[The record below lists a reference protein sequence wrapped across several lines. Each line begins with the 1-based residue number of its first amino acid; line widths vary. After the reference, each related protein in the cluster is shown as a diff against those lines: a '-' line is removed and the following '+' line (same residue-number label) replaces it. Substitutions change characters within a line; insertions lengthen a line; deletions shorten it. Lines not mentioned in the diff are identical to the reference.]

1 MPLTLRFRWWS
12 WLVWLGV
19 LGGCQP
25 KTPAPTRITAE
36 NYLTAIPDPKTLG
49 EAYVSDPDGVL
60 PPGAAP
66 TLNAQLDSLD
76 RSGRAHIDVV
86 LVRSLGELVPKTAA
100 TALFNKWKIGSK
112 ATNNGLLMLLVLDQR
127 RVEFET
133 GYGLEADLPDIICY
147 RIQQRYM
154 LEHARAGN
162 YDVAVRAGVAAIIR
176 RLRPP
181 AALPKPVLRT
191 AADSSKFYVDSLQR
205 AIMAQHGL
213 LDDEDPLNTAQPGED
228 MAGYYATPEPAPPF
242 GTLVVGLLALVL
254 YLVLWHCTTRELRA
268 RWWLLPVALG
278 LAVGLVVQALRE
290 ALTTSEFLALA
301 YGLPLL
307 VVHGYFGWHYW
318 RARAP
323 VPALGR
329 PAAYGQ
335 RQAAH
340 RGLGFTAYLFPV
352 ALALYWPWHRRQLA
366 ALRDAPFACP
376 ECGQP
381 MHKLS
386 SAAEKSYLE
395 PAQLVEETSN
405 AVDYDV
411 WACASGHHVSLAY
424 PNPESRTSICPA
436 CQHRTLAPGRLRIEQ
451 AATTRAEGW
460 GWRVQQCRFCQ
471 HEEKMKETI
480 PRRSSPAER
489 AAGGSS
495 SSSWGS
501 STGSSSAGS
510 SRSTSSG
517 GSSGGGGAGSSW

>member
-1 MPLTLRFRWWS
+1 MLRFRLWYC
-12 WLVWLGV
+12 LLWLGV
-19 LGGCQP
+19 LGGCQS
-25 KTPAPTRITAE
+25 KAPAPTRITAE

-49 EAYVSDPDGVL
+49 ETYVSDPDGVL

-66 TLNAQLDSLD
+66 ALNAQLDSLD

-154 LEHARAGN
+154 LEPARAGD
-162 YDVAVRAGVAAIIR
+162 YGGAVRAGVAAIIR
-176 RLRPP
+176 HLRPP
-181 AALPKPVLRT
+181 AALPKRVLRT
-191 AADSSKFYVDSLQR
+191 ADDSTKFYLDSLQR
-205 AIMAQHGL
+205 AIMAQSGM
-213 LDDEDPLNTAQPGED
+213 LDDEDPLNAAQPGED
-228 MAGYYATPEPAPPF
+228 LGAYYATPEPGPPF
-242 GTLVVGLLALVL
+242 GTLAAGLLALVL
-254 YLVLWHCTTRELRA
+254 YLVLWYRTTQGLRA
-268 RWWLLPVALG
+268 RWWLLPVPLG
-278 LAVGLVVQALRE
+278 LAAGLVVP
-290 ALTTSEFLALA
+290 ALA
-301 YGLPLL
+301 DTLGTGAFLTLVYGLPLGYL
-307 VVHGYFGWHYW
+307 HGYFGWQYW
-318 RARAP
+318 RARRP
-323 VPALGR
+323 VPVLGR

-352 ALALYWPWHRRQLA
+352 ALALYWPWYRRHLA
-366 ALRDAPFACP
+366 ALRAAPFACP

-381 MHKLS
+381 MHKLTS
-386 SAAEKSYLE
+386 TAEKLHLE
-395 PAQLVEETSN
+395 PGQLVEETSN

-411 WACASGHHVSLAY
+411 WECASGHHLSLAY
-424 PNPESRTSICPA
+424 PNPDSRTSICPA
-436 CQHRTLAPGRLRIEQ
+436 CQHRTLTPGRLRVEQ

-460 GWRVQQCRFCQ
+460 GWRVQTCRFCQ
-471 HEEKMKETI
+471 HEEKTKETI
-480 PRRSSPAER
+480 PRRPTPAER
-489 AAGGSS
+489 AAAGSSS
-495 SSSWGS
+495 SSSWGGS
-501 STGSSSAGS
+501 SGGSSSGS